1 VGQLDEGNHFAL
13 ATVPNVTDGQI
24 RFGGGE
30 PVRPG
35 FETYYWITYRNLGTT
50 RQDGKVQFNLDSRYE
65 YLSSEPA
72 ATVADSVLTWN
83 YTGLQP
89 EERRYI
95 TVRVKLPVS
104 VPLGDTLALQTR
116 LTPAASDAAPADN
129 ADSVSHIVV
138 GSYDPNDK
146 AVYPETLTPAQVR
159 TAEPLTY
166 KIRFQNKGTAEAF
179 FVTIR
184 DTLSD
189 KLDPGTFEM
198 VSASHSYKVD
208 LSSTGVLK
216 WHFADINLPAESAD
230 EPGSHGFVEYRIR
243 PKQNLL
249 LGKTVEN
256 KAFIYFDHN
265 DPIITNVATVTVAK
279 QAQTIAFVPVG
290 DRATGQDPVVLTA
303 AASSGLPVTFSV
315 VTGQATLAGDRITVS
330 GPGKVTIKAV
340 QTGNDT
346 YGETAAE
353 QTFCALPPKPAI
365 GLKSDPYTNTLTSS
379 STEGNQWLL
388 NGNPVAGATAE
399 SFAVQET
406 GYYTVRVTINGCSNT
421 SEASMITS
429 VESEWAAKG
438 ALRVYPNPVRRELR
452 LSYAPTYGVTGATV
466 TLFTATGVKIAEC
479 SLAEAGNNTWQ
490 TTVPVQQLRKGM
502 YYAVVSD
509 GKSQRSVPFVK
520 E

>member
-1 VGQLDEGNHFAL
+1 MKAL
-13 ATVPNVTDGQI
+13 
-24 RFGGGE
+24 
-30 PVRPG
+30 
-35 FETYYWITYRNLGTT
+35 
-50 RQDGKVQFNLDSRYE
+50 
-65 YLSSEPA
+65 
-72 ATVADSVLTWN
+72 
-83 YTGLQP
+83 
-89 EERRYI
+89 
-95 TVRVKLPVS
+95 
-104 VPLGDTLALQTR
+104 
-116 LTPAASDAAPADN
+116 LTPVGSDAGPADN
-129 ADSVSHIVV
+129 VDSLSHVVV

-146 AVYPETLTPAQVR
+146 AVYPEALTPAQVR

-346 YGETAAE
+346 YGETATE
-353 QTFCALPPKPAI
+353 QTFCALPPRPAV
-365 GLKSDPYTNTLTSS
+365 GMKSDAYTNTLTSS

-388 NGNPVAGATAE
+388 NGTPVAGATAE
-399 SFAVQET
+399 SYVVKET
-406 GYYTVRVTINGCSNT
+406 GYYTVRVTVNGCSNT

-429 VESEWAAKG
+429 VESAQAGKRV
-438 ALRVYPNPVRRELR
+438 LQVYPNPARDQFL
-452 LSYAPTYGVTGATV
+452 LSYSPAYPAIGARV
-466 TLFTATGVKIAEC
+466 TLFTTTGVKVAEYP
-479 SLAEAGNNTWQ
+479 LGDAGNNTWQ
-490 TTVPVQQLRKGM
+490 ATVPVQQLRKGL
-502 YYAVVSD
+502 YYLVVRD
-509 GKSQRSVPFVK
+509 GKAQRSVPLVK